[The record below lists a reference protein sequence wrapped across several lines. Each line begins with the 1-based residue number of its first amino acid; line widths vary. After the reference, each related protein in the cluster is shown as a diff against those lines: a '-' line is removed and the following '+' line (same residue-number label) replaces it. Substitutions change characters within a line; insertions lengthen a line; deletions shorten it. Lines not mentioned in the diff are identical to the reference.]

1 MKITTIPKQIYFA
14 VLEQGHMGYK
24 YQIILKDRNDI
35 IIEVKMN
42 EKTFKKL
49 KNALRMVN

>member
-1 MKITTIPKQIYFA
+1 MKITTIPTHIYFA

-24 YQIILKDRNDI
+24 YQIILKDRNNI
-35 IIEVKMN
+35 ILEVKMN

-49 KNALRMVN
+49 KNELRIVN